1 VVLIGSKTVPASLGE
16 GHVPLPDAI
25 VGADSDEW
33 PECSNVLH
41 MLLISTIDV

>member
-1 VVLIGSKTVPASLGE
+1 MLASLGE
-16 GHVPLPDAI
+16 GHVPLQDVI
-25 VGADSDEW
+25 VGIDFDVQ